1 MKGDFTVKNKKRTR
15 LWVFESLF
23 AFVAVMLLQTALCVL
38 LRNAMDMWTLLII
51 LAVVDLAVAVF
62 AYIRF
67 TTLQKQTRKLL
78 LSVGKGLGNAGT
90 DILQR
95 FKLPVL
101 VVDAGGKIVWYN
113 NRFDK
118 LLERS
123 TDLTGH
129 DITES
134 VMSAED
140 DTMLKESGHVD
151 IAFGDRMF
159 AVYQSSNRTTG
170 REDRVIY
177 FVDQTQLKK
186 TASEYRRSRPAVIL
200 ISVDNMDEIAKS
212 VKESEK
218 GIVTSSIQ
226 TAIENWTADCKA
238 IVKRIGSG
246 YMILLEESGLQGLM
260 EERFKVLDT
269 VRKLTFGTSQVN
281 ATLSIGVGHK
291 ASSFKECELLAQQ
304 ALEMA
309 IGRDGDQAAVKT
321 PDNEYKFYGGVAKAV
336 ERSNKARARL
346 MASVLSKL
354 IDGSERI
361 ILMGHKASDMDC
373 IGPAYAL
380 WSMATKAGKEAHI
393 VVDTKQSLASDLIRY
408 IKEQDPECDFT
419 DGSNLVD
426 LIDRKTLLI
435 VVDVQRPSFV
445 DNKEIYDR
453 SSSVVVIDHHR
464 KAVEHI
470 ENAVLFYHE
479 TSASSTSEMV
489 AEMMQYMGNGKI
501 TPLAAQ
507 GLLTGIMLD
516 TKNYVQHTGTR
527 TFEASAYL
535 RLNGGN
541 PQIAKQ
547 MLCGD
552 INTYRQRAAIMATAE
567 HYGDCAIA
575 INEIRDRNSRL
586 ASSQAADELLNIQGV
601 KASFVL
607 CYVEGAI
614 NISARSAGE
623 INVQV
628 IMEALGGGG
637 HGMMAACQ
645 INADDID
652 RARQMLCAAIDEYRK
667 NSVH

>member
-1 MKGDFTVKNKKRTR
+1 MKNKKHAR
-15 LWVFESLF
+15 LGIFEVFFVF
-23 AFVAVMLLQTALCVL
+23 AVVLLLQTGLCAWLHKTVNIWVL
-38 LRNAMDMWTLLII
+38 AGIM
-51 LAVVDLAVAVF
+51 LAVDLAAAVF
-62 AYIRF
+62 GAVRF
-67 TTLQKQTRKLL
+67 RNLQKQTRKVLS
-78 LSVGKGLGNAGT
+78 SVGKGLGTAGT
-90 DILQR
+90 EILQR

-101 VVDAGGKIVWYN
+101 ITDADGKIVWYN

-118 LLERS
+118 LLDRS
-123 TDLTGH
+123 TDLIGFKVT
-129 DITES
+129 DT
-134 VMSAED
+134 VMTAED
-140 DTMLKESGHVD
+140 NELLNESGHAD
-151 IAFGDRMF
+151 IMFRDRLF
-159 AVYQSSNRTTG
+159 AVYQSSNKTTG
-170 REDRVIY
+170 REDRVLY
-177 FVDQTQLKK
+177 FMDQTQLKK
-186 TASEYRRSRPAVIL
+186 IASEYRRSRPAVIL
-200 ISVDNMDEIAKS
+200 ISVDNMDEITKS

-226 TAIENWTADCKA
+226 TAIEDWVAECRA

-246 YMILLEESGLQGLM
+246 YMIVLEESGLQSLM
-260 EERFKVLDT
+260 DERFKVLDS
-269 VRKLTFGTSQVN
+269 VRKITFGDSQVN

-291 ASSFKECELLAQQ
+291 ASSFKECEILAQQ

-321 PDNEYKFYGGVAKAV
+321 PDNEYKFFGGVAKAV

-354 IDGSERI
+354 IDGSDRV

-380 WSMATKAGKEAHI
+380 WNIAQKAGKEAHI
-393 VVDTKQSLASDLIRY
+393 VVDYKQSLATDLIDY
-408 IKEQDPECDFT
+408 IKARDPECDFT

-426 LIDRKTLLI
+426 IIDRKTLLI
-435 VVDVQRPSFV
+435 VIDVQRPSFV
-445 DNKEIYDR
+445 DNKDIYDR

-489 AEMMQYMGNGKI
+489 AEMMQYMGNGKVP
-501 TPLAAQ
+501 TLVAQ
-507 GLLTGIMLD
+507 ALLTGIMLD

-535 RLNGGN
+535 RLNGAS
-541 PQIAKQ
+541 PQVAKQ

-567 HYGDCAIA
+567 YYGDCAIA
-575 INEIRDRNSRL
+575 VNEIKDKNSRL
-586 ASSQAADELLNIQGV
+586 ATSQAADELLNIQGV
-601 KASFVL
+601 KASFVM
-607 CYVEGAI
+607 CYLEGAI

-645 INADDID
+645 IDVDDID
-652 RARQMLCAAIDEYRK
+652 RARQMLFFAIDEYRK
-667 NSVH
+667 NNQH

>member
-1 MKGDFTVKNKKRTR
+1 MKNNKNAR
-15 LWVFESLF
+15 LGIFEVFFIFIGVMVAQSL
-23 AFVAVMLLQTALCVL
+23 LC
-38 LRNAMDMWTLLII
+38 TLLCEHVDIWI
-51 LAVVDLAVAVF
+51 LLAITVVIDAAAALVGIA
-62 AYIRF
+62 RF
-67 TTLQKQTRKLL
+67 YRLQKSTRKVLS
-78 LSVGKGLGNAGT
+78 SVGKGLGTAGT
-90 DILQR
+90 EILQR
-95 FKLPVL
+95 FKMPVL
-101 VVDAGGKIVWYN
+101 ITDYEGKIVWYN

-123 TDLTGH
+123 TDLIGLN
-129 DITES
+129 ITDS
-134 VMSAED
+134 VMTKED
-140 DTMLKESGHVD
+140 NELLNESGHAD
-151 IAFGDRMF
+151 IMFRDKLF
-159 AVYQSSNRTTG
+159 AVYQSNNKATG
-170 REDRVIY
+170 REDKVLY
-177 FVDQTQLKK
+177 FVDQTQLKQ
-186 TASEYRRSRPAVIL
+186 TASQYRRSRPAVIF
-200 ISVDNMDEIAKS
+200 ISVDNMDEIAKA

-218 GIVTSSIQ
+218 GLITSSIQ
-226 TAIENWTADCKA
+226 TAIENWAADCNA
-238 IVKRIGSG
+238 IVKRIGVG
-246 YMILLEESGLQGLM
+246 FMLILEESGLQALM
-260 EERFKVLDT
+260 EERFKILDT
-269 VRKLTFGTSQVN
+269 VRKITFGDSQVN

-291 ASSFKECELLAQQ
+291 ASSFRECEILAQQ

-321 PDNEYKFYGGVAKAV
+321 PDNEYKFFGGVAKAV

-354 IDGSERI
+354 IDGSDRVV
-361 ILMGHKASDMDC
+361 LMGHKASDMDC

-380 WSMATKAGKEAHI
+380 WQIAQKAGKEAHI
-393 VVDTKQSLASDLIRY
+393 VVDYQQSLATELIDY
-408 IKEQDPECDFT
+408 IKERDPECDFT
-419 DGSNLVD
+419 DGRDIVD

-489 AEMMQYMGNGKI
+489 AEMLQYMGNGKI
-501 TPLAAQ
+501 PQLVAQ
-507 GLLTGIMLD
+507 SLLTGIMLD

-535 RLNGGN
+535 RLNGAN
-541 PQIAKQ
+541 PQSAKQ

-552 INTYRQRAAIMATAE
+552 IGTYRQRAAIMATAE
-567 HYGDCAIA
+567 YYGDCAIA
-575 INEIRDRNSRL
+575 VNEIRDKNSRL
-586 ASSQAADELLNIQGV
+586 ATSQAADELLNIQGV
-601 KASFVL
+601 KASFVM
-607 CYVEGAI
+607 CYLEGAI
-614 NISARSAGE
+614 NISARSAGD

-645 INADDID
+645 IDVDDID
-652 RARQMLCAAIDEYRK
+652 KARQMLFYAIDEYRK
-667 NSVH
+667 NNEH